1 MWKRQDDLI
10 ARLTIRGYLVLLTLA
25 IMVPVLIFATI
36 LYFGYYNSEL
46 SRIET
51 DLQSDARQLA
61 LTIDRDVAGLQYTA
75 QTLATATRIQDRD
88 YAGFYEQ
95 AQRVRSFAGVNVL
108 LRELNGQQVVNTRVE
123 YGAPLPLEPLAGD
136 QQVLSTRRPLI
147 SGVIVGAV
155 ARQHVFTITVPI
167 VHDDQVT
174 HFLNLSLPVSRLVNL
189 IQENLVTG
197 RRAGIVDNAGL
208 IMARSER
215 FQELVGQPA
224 ARDFVAQA
232 RKESRRLGRDQH
244 QRRGRAHRVGDR
256 PDVRLDHLC
265 VASRERDP
273 RLAARGILGGDG
285 ARRGADHRGVAARL
299 CGGRAAR
306 RLDACA
312 LGRGRAARARR
323 TGRGAHAS
331 GGGDQRD
338 RRRDRDG
345 IGRARATRTRARQGD
360 RRICAACRIR
370 SRRWSRTAP
379 TNWSTK

>member
-25 IMVPVLIFATI
+25 IMVPVLVFAAI
-36 LYFGYYNSEL
+36 LYSGYYNSEL

-51 DLQSDARQLA
+51 DLQYDARQLA

-75 QTLATATRIQDRD
+75 QTLATATRIRDRD

-123 YGAPLPLEPLAGD
+123 YGTPLPLEPLAGD
-136 QQVLSTRRPLI
+136 QQAASTRRPVI

-167 VHDDQVT
+167 VTDDQVT

-189 IQENLVTG
+189 LQENLVTG

-215 FQELVGQPA
+215 FQELVGAPA

-232 RKESRRLGRDQH
+232 RKETGVWAGTNTSGE
-244 QRRGRAHRVGDR
+244 V
-256 PDVRLDHLC
+256 VRT
-265 VASRERDP
+265 ASAIGQASGWIIYVSLPESVIRNSLREVV
-273 RLAARGILGGDG
+273 LGGDR
-285 ARRGADHRGVAARL
+285 ARRRADPRGVAAGLR
-299 CGGRAAR
+299 GGRPACR
-306 RLDACA
+306 FDACA
-312 LGRGRAARARR
+312 LGRSRAAWARR

-331 GGGDQRD
+331 RLGDQRGRQRD
-338 RRRDRDG
+338 LHRFRRS
-345 IGRARATRTRARQGD
+345 RAARRRARQGD
-360 RRICAACRIR
+360 RRSAALVGFAREDGLG
-370 SRRWSRTAP
+370 P
-379 TNWSTK
+379 HP